1 MVSKQPVP
9 TVTPSRGAQTT
20 HRTYHGKSVD
30 NQSPLSHHLEELKQL
45 IEPTMVNKQPVPTLA
60 PSRGAQTTDRTNH
73 GKSDPVDN

>member
-45 IEPTMVNKQPVPTLA
+45 IEPTMVSQ
-60 PSRGAQTTDRTNH
+60 
-73 GKSDPVDN
+73 